1 MLMSIIFWCVLG
13 LVAGFVANEIVSGR
27 GEGVFLD
34 ITLGIVGALLGG
46 WIFHAIGAPG
56 VTGFDIWSLFV
67 AVFGVGSHAHE
78 TLQCIESALAGRRR
92 AETERATLGDVLSLG
107 YAVFYWSSL

>member
-13 LVAGFVANEIVSGR
+13 LLAGFIANEIVSGR

-56 VTGFDIWSLFV
+56 VTGFDVWSLFV
-67 AVFGVGSHAHE
+67 AVFGAVMCLVIWHAVR
-78 TLQCIESALAGRRR
+78 GRVSRP
-92 AETERATLGDVLSLG
+92 
-107 YAVFYWSSL
+107 

>member
-1 MLMSIIFWCVLG
+1 MLMSIVFWSVLG

-46 WIFHAIGAPG
+46 WIFHAVGAPG
-56 VTGFDIWSLFV
+56 VTGLDIWSLFV
-67 AVFGVGSHAHE
+67 AVFGAALCLVIWHAVR
-78 TLQCIESALAGRRR
+78 GRVSRP
-92 AETERATLGDVLSLG
+92 
-107 YAVFYWSSL
+107 